1 MIEHSPVNPNLV
13 DPFTEAP
20 DYGRRDLCRNGN
32 LFEMLGELC
41 FTWAVLGWR
50 VVTLFKEIARIVDKI
65 RRLTLTISVIECNR
79 DFSPTDCLGQSW
91 GLRTITGEMKV

>member
-65 RRLTLTISVIECNR
+65 RRLHSRSRSLSVIAISR
-79 DFSPTDCLGQSW
+79 QLIAWASHGGFGQ
-91 GLRTITGEMKV
+91 LPER